1 MKHLVFIISLFLIAN
16 TGNGQETVFE
26 LWKSEL
32 KLADSYFENR
42 DYHQALELYRHVV
55 RKKPNR
61 EVELKMARTYHLLKQ
76 YDKAVMFYKKH
87 ASTNSLPVKDLYYYA
102 EAQSGI
108 SQYGGALESYQKYYS
123 RVPDDPLIMKK
134 IWRLS
139 NISYL
144 FEDSMHFSVR
154 ALEFNTKDGEFCAVP
169 FRNGVVFIS
178 NRKEVQPIEKLDAS
192 RHAPF
197 YKVYFSQIRRDSVN
211 ANKVFYETPFIFNRD
226 ISSGLHVG
234 PLAFYEDTRKM
245 VFASTGDQTSKN
257 GGRPLQLYFAEQIN
271 GVWKTVY
278 PFPFNNRNYS
288 ISDPWI
294 SDDGKVLYFSSDM
307 NGGFGGKD
315 IYKSEFVNNHW
326 SKPVNLGETINT
338 HLDEVYPF
346 VYKNTLY
353 FSSTGHPGLGGL
365 DIFKSDFGPGGFM
378 EPQNMGYPLN
388 TNFDDFGIVVSPP
401 GNRGYLSSNRKNGG
415 YNDDVYE
422 FEMDLQTYPLE
433 INGVLKSKEHNWSD
447 SASLQIMPFAT
458 VFLIDNDRN
467 LTVHESTCDAD
478 GNFQIVIPYY
488 GKYKLRVVGQDNE
501 ENIVSLEIPK
511 FQKEL
516 SRHEIVVVK
525 DLFKR
530 K

>member
-1 MKHLVFIISLFLIAN
+1 MKYLVCIISLFLICNSARS
-16 TGNGQETVFE
+16 QETVFE

-42 DYHQALELYRHVV
+42 DYYHALELYRHVV
-55 RKKPNR
+55 KKKPTR
-61 EVELKMARTYHLLKQ
+61 EVELKIARSYHLLKQ
-76 YDKAVMFYKKH
+76 YDKAVKFYEKH
-87 ASTNSLPVKDLYYYA
+87 ASTNNLPVKDLYYYA

-108 SQYGGALESYQKYYS
+108 SEYGRALESYQKYYS
-123 RVPDDPLIMKK
+123 RVPNDPLVMKK

-139 NISYL
+139 NINYL
-144 FEDSMHFSVR
+144 FEDSMHYSVR
-154 ALEFNTKDGEFCAVP
+154 AVEFNTKDGELCAVP
-169 FRNGVVFIS
+169 YRNGVVFIS

-192 RHAPF
+192 RHAQF
-197 YKVYFSQIRRDSVN
+197 YRVYFSTTMRDSVN
-211 ANKVFYETPFIFNRD
+211 SHKIHYETPSIFNRD
-226 ISSGLHVG
+226 FSSGFHAG
-234 PLAFYEDTRKM
+234 PMAFYDDTRKM
-245 VFASTGDQTSKN
+245 VFASTGERAGT
-257 GGRPLQLYFAEQIN
+257 GGARSLQLYFAENTN
-271 GVWKTVY
+271 GTWKTLY
-278 PFPFNNRNYS
+278 PFPYNNRNYS

-294 SDDGKVLYFSSDM
+294 SNDGKVLYFSSDM
-307 NGGFGGKD
+307 KGGFGGKD
-315 IYKSEFVNNHW
+315 IYKSELINNHW
-326 SKPVNLGETINT
+326 GKPVNLGETVNT
-338 HLDEVYPF
+338 PLDEVYPY

-365 DIFKSDFGPGGFM
+365 DIFKSDLGPGGFM

-401 GNRGYLSSNRKNGG
+401 GNNGYLSSNRKKGG

-433 INGVLKSKEHNWSD
+433 INGVMKSKEHNWSD
-447 SASLQIMPFAT
+447 SASLKIMPFAT

-467 LTVHESTCDAD
+467 LTVHENSCDAD
-478 GNFQIVIPYY
+478 GNFQIIIPYY
-488 GKYKLRVVGQDNE
+488 GKYKLRVVGQDGE

-511 FQKEL
+511 FKREL

-525 DLFKR
+525 DLFKV